1 MAQTIPYPW
10 ILKYLL
16 EVAEE
21 YGADLSIV
29 PRKDKGA
36 KSQLVKVRLRFG
48 RVVVEVISTTLSS

>member
-36 KSQLVKVRLRFG
+36 KSQLVKVR
-48 RVVVEVISTTLSS
+48 